1 MKRKVISM
9 NKKIYDDLI
18 NNRIRFYSYNNDI
31 KNENYNLND
40 SMILSGSFNPLHEG
54 HIKLLQASSNE
65 FKKNP
70 LFEISITNVDKSKI
84 NYNDLINRIN
94 QFKSLG
100 KLVVTNSS
108 KFEEK
113 SNIFKKSIFVVGY
126 DTALRL
132 VDNKYYKE
140 GFQKSLKIIEKNN
153 CSFLVSGRF
162 INKKYNKPNNINFE
176 GYDYLFDI
184 LSEEKFRL
192 DISSTELRR
201 LS

>member
-1 MKRKVISM
+1 M
-9 NKKIYDDLI
+9 NKKIYADLL
-18 NNRIRFYSYNNDI
+18 NNRIKFYSYNDDL
-31 KNENYNLND
+31 KNENYNLNN
-40 SMILSGSFNPLHEG
+40 SLILSGSFNPLHEG
-54 HIKLLQASSNE
+54 HVELLKASSKE

-70 LFEISITNVDKSKI
+70 LFEISIKNVDKSEI
-84 NYNDLINRIN
+84 NFNDLMDRIN
-94 QFKSLG
+94 QFRSLG
-100 KLVVTNSS
+100 KLVVTNSE

-113 SNIFKKSIFVVGY
+113 SKIFKESIFVIGY

-132 VDNKYYKE
+132 VDNKYYNDD
-140 GFQKSLKIIEKNN
+140 FRKSLKIIEKNN